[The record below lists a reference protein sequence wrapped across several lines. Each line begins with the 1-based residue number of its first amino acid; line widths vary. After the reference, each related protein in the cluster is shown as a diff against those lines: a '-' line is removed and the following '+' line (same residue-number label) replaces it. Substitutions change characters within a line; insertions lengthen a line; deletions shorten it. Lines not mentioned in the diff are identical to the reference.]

1 MKRPGDFQ
9 VFFCTG
15 YNYCHREFCKK
26 MENDFIPS
34 AMIKKAAAKW
44 WVIAGLM
51 ILGGLVGMVVTRI
64 HKPVYQSQALIT
76 TSIDY
81 AYIGSLEDYELDH
94 LILSVGD
101 VIDSSEVR
109 QAVVDQAQKGNPGIA
124 PEKILADLTA
134 IRKGYDWILSARAS
148 DPAAAQKIAQ
158 WWADAAM
165 KALLEMKKES
175 LDSFHLQT
183 ILFAVEECFSQSVIT
198 DPVSSGCSAKDL
210 AQLHTFIKPTEQSTN
225 SVEYRQATIIS
236 NLSFALTKTPEIP
249 ASAILFKQNLNV
261 LAGAFIGLLLGMA
274 WFFWGKV

>member
-1 MKRPGDFQ
+1 
-9 VFFCTG
+9 
-15 YNYCHREFCKK
+15 

-34 AMIKKAAAKW
+34 ALIKKAAAKW

-64 HKPVYQSQALIT
+64 HQPVYQSQALIT
-76 TSIDY
+76 TSVDY
-81 AYIGSLEDYELDH
+81 AYVGSLEDYELDH

-101 VIDSSEVR
+101 VIDSSAVR
-109 QAVVDQAQKGNPGIA
+109 QAVVEQAVKDNLGIP

-148 DPAAAQKIAQ
+148 DPVAAQKIAQ

-183 ILFAVEECFSQSVIT
+183 VLFAVEECFSQSVVT
-198 DPVSSGCSAKDL
+198 DPVSSGCSMKDL
-210 AQLHTFIKPTEQSTN
+210 SELHAFIMPTEASSD
-225 SVEYRQATIIS
+225 SVEFRQATIIS

-249 ASAILFKQNLNV
+249 TAAMLFRQNLNV
-261 LAGAFIGLLLGMA
+261 LAGAFIGLILGLA
-274 WFFWGKV
+274 WFFRGKV